1 MNFSFDIIRWR
12 KSTWDVSFRYKTTW
26 RHSFSVFCLLINI
39 FPGNCRLAWDRHQLV
54 RRPWGLVS
62 LYLPLL
68 LLWIRSLAMMIP
80 TRPQGHHHHNYWPSL
95 STRSLK
101 TLSPSSI
108 TITTTAAMTTTITK
122 VLSLLSGLRK
132 WFEGNVLGGKQL
144 SPWTQVFV
152 FWAIQFFSFS
162 KCKQFSHWMYF
173 PGVWW

>member
-1 MNFSFDIIRWR
+1 MIVNFSFDIIRWR
-12 KSTWDVSFRYKTTW
+12 KSTWDVSFRCKTTW
-26 RHSFSVFCLLINI
+26 WHSVSVFCWYIF
-39 FPGNCRLAWDRHQLV
+39 FPGNCRLAWDRHQLA
-54 RRPWGLVS
+54 RLPWGLVS
-62 LYLPLL
+62 LYPPLQ

-101 TLSPSSI
+101 TLSTSSI

-122 VLSLLSGLRK
+122 ALSLLSGLRK

-152 FWAIQFFSFS
+152 FWAIQFLVFVDTF
-162 KCKQFSHWMYF
+162 F
-173 PGVWW
+173 